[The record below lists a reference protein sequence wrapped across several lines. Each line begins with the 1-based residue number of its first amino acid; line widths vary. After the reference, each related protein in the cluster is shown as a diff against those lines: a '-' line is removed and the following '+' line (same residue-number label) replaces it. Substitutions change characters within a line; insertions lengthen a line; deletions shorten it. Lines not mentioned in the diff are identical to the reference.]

1 MNPFDLPGPEF
12 LLFFI
17 GLSVVAIVALIVTRK
32 IAETSRAPKLDLS
45 DPYVIAYLRGA
56 EPETL
61 RVAAVSLIDRGLLLA
76 TGTQLQTAEKASSD
90 AVRRPIEKELLRK
103 FKRADEAK
111 SIFDDSRL
119 RATCKPYEQTLK
131 AAGLLPSEAIAGARW
146 TRLLIACG
154 VLGGVALVKILIALE
169 RGRTNVWFLIIL
181 TVIAIVAAVKIS
193 FPRLTES
200 GKAMIADL
208 QNLYS
213 GLKDRAKFLHSGGA
227 TIEPLMLAA
236 VFGVGA
242 LASADFAFAQLLF
255 PRAKAAADAAAWN
268 STTSCGSSCSS
279 SFGSG
284 GTSCS
289 SSSCGSSCGGGCGGG
304 CGGCGG

>member
-12 LLFFI
+12 LFFFI
-17 GLSVVAIVALIVTRK
+17 GLSVLAIVALIVTRK
-32 IAETSRAPKLDLS
+32 VSESSRAPKLDLS

-61 RVAAVSLIDRGLLLA
+61 RVAAISLIDRGLLVA
-76 TGTQLQTAEKASSD
+76 TGTQLQAAENASAD

-103 FKRADEAK
+103 FKRADEAS

-119 RATCKPYEQTLK
+119 RATCKPYEHTLK
-131 AAGLLPSEAIAGARW
+131 AAGLLPSVEINNARLS
-146 TRLLIACG
+146 RLLIACG

-181 TVIAIVAAVKIS
+181 TVLAIVAAVKIS

-200 GKAMIADL
+200 GKTMIADL
-208 QNLYS
+208 QNLYA
-213 GLKDRAKFLHSGGA
+213 GLRERARFLRPGGA
-227 TIEPLMLAA
+227 TIEAMMLAA
-236 VFGVGA
+236 VFGVAA
-242 LASADFAFAQLLF
+242 LESSDFAFTHMLF
-255 PRAKAAADAAAWN
+255 PRAKAAADSAMW
-268 STTSCGSSCSS
+268 SSSSSCGTSCGSSS
-279 SFGSG
+279 
-284 GTSCS
+284 SCS
-289 SSSCGSSCGGGCGGG
+289 SSCGGGCGGG